1 MNEKVLFTMNRIKE
15 KLWFRPLIFCVL
27 SILGA
32 LIAKVADSTRLHELV
47 PKINTES
54 LETLLGT
61 ISASMLVISIFAVG
75 SMVSAFSAA
84 SSTATPR
91 SFKLII
97 GDDVSRNALSVFIG
111 SFIYSIV
118 ATVAL
123 KNGYYGIAGNFT
135 LFIFTLLFFALVIL
149 TFLRWVERISRLG
162 RMEHTI
168 KLVEQ
173 ATENAIKTRLESL
186 R

>member
-1 MNEKVLFTMNRIKE
+1 MVQTINFLFTIYIR
-15 KLWFRPLIFCVL
+15 
-27 SILGA
+27 A

-61 ISASMLVISIFAVG
+61 ISASMLVISILRWARWFQHFRQQV
-75 SMVSAFSAA
+75 V
-84 SSTATPR
+84 R
-91 SFKLII
+91 LLH
-97 GDDVSRNALSVFIG
+97 ALLNSLLGMMFREMLFCFIG

-135 LFIFTLLFFALVIL
+135 LFIFTLLFFCLSNF
-149 TFLRWVERISRLG
+149 TFFTMG
-162 RMEHTI
+162 RAHF
-168 KLVEQ
+168 
-173 ATENAIKTRLESL
+173 
-186 R
+186 

>member
-1 MNEKVLFTMNRIKE
+1 
-15 KLWFRPLIFCVL
+15 
-27 SILGA
+27 
-32 LIAKVADSTRLHELV
+32 
-47 PKINTES
+47 
-54 LETLLGT
+54 
-61 ISASMLVISIFAVG
+61 
-75 SMVSAFSAA
+75 MVSAFSAA

-97 GDDVSRNALSVFIG
+97 GDDVSRNALLFIG

-149 TFLRWVERISRLG
+149 LFLRWVERISRLG

-173 ATENAIKTRLESL
+173 ATENAIKTRLKSP

>member
-1 MNEKVLFTMNRIKE
+1 MVQTIDFFTIYIRSANR
-15 KLWFRPLIFCVL
+15 
-27 SILGA
+27 
-32 LIAKVADSTRLHELV
+32 KVADSTRLHELV

-118 ATVAL
+118 ATV
-123 KNGYYGIAGNFT
+123 
-135 LFIFTLLFFALVIL
+135 
-149 TFLRWVERISRLG
+149 
-162 RMEHTI
+162 
-168 KLVEQ
+168 
-173 ATENAIKTRLESL
+173 
-186 R
+186 